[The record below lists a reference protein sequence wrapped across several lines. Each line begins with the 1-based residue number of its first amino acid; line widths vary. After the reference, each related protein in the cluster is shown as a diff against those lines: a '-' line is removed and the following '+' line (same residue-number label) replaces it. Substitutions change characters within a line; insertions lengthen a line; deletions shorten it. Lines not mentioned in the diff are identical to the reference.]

1 MVPLKIHEKDLEEF
15 MVVRKKQLK
24 KRGGQPI
31 KQVLKID
38 NKLKHLTSTKT
49 IPWKQSQHSGIGSHL
64 VYVNLQHCNVCLS
77 NFDKFQLPIVNCSK
91 SICVISNFQLKN
103 NLYQIM

>member
-1 MVPLKIHEKDLEEF
+1 MEKGKNVLLEIHEKVLEKF
-15 MVVRKKQLK
+15 MVVRKKQLR

-38 NKLKHLTSTKT
+38 KKLKHLTSPKT

-64 VYVNLQHCNVCLS
+64 VYVNAQHFNVCLS
-77 NFDKFQLPIVNCSK
+77 NFDKFNYQL
-91 SICVISNFQLKN
+91 
-103 NLYQIM
+103 